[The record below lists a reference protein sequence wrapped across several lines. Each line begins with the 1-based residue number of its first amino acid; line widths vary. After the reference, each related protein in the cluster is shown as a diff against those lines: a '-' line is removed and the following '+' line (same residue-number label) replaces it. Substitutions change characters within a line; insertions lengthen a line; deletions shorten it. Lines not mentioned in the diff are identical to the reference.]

1 MRRQARMCFPSVLVY
16 RHEGH
21 ALAVEGSAPIFAS
34 PNDPAPASSD
44 SCAPFVEIP
53 IWWSGFLFHV
63 LTPRQLSLYLYLT
76 MLSRDTGTCEPTTKQ
91 IRQDLGVASL
101 TSVFDAMAALEAC
114 GFIYRTRKSRRNVY
128 KRPTCEHTMLTL
140 LCGSRV
146 DGRFRPA
153 PGFVNEMSEDSRQ
166 MRDEWLRGLLGERFA
181 AYDSAGPEAQI
192 VIVIDA
198 LKRHIGAA
206 SP

>member
-1 MRRQARMCFPSVLVY
+1 MCLASVPVH
-16 RHEGH
+16 RHG
-21 ALAVEGSAPIFAS
+21 ATLSPWKGSAPIFAS
-34 PNDPAPASSD
+34 PNDPAPASTD
-44 SCAPFVEIP
+44 SCSPFVEIP
-53 IWWSGFLFHV
+53 VWWSGFLFHV

-101 TSVFDAMAALEAC
+101 TSVFDAMATLEAC
-114 GFIYRTRKSRRNVY
+114 GFIYRSRKSRRNVY

-140 LCGSRV
+140 LSSGRV

-166 MRDEWLRGLLGERFA
+166 VRDEWLRGLLGERFDV
-181 AYDSAGPEAQI
+181 YESAGPEAQM

-206 SP
+206 ST